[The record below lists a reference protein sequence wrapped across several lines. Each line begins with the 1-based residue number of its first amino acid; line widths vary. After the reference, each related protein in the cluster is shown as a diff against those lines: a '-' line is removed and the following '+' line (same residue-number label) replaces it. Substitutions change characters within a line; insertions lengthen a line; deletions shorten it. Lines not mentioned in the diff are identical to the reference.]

1 MRIRPGDWLAFTIVL
16 IAVFGIGG
24 IHLVLSAGYLISC
37 QMLGHPLGMWNV
49 IPVVSAW
56 GDASVVPG
64 QVCVPSRGLIQ
75 VLAVIYI
82 AVVIAAIVAIYAWVE
97 KYKES
102 DKKLIKDLSYRK
114 GIAQYGE
121 VKKNVGDKA
130 LAKKAGSI
138 RPTLKNPRLTDVG
151 RKLGTSQGSN
161 VWLSAQDTC
170 AVFGPPRSGKG
181 VNFVINEILDAPGA
195 VVTTSTR
202 GDNAAATWKL
212 RAAGGAP
219 VIIFDPQ
226 GITGVSTKM
235 RWSPYRGCEDS
246 RVAAARAD
254 AIVGASGLGS
264 STNNQEWAEVA
275 KVILTYLLHAAALGD
290 VHIRAFAR
298 WAQSPALASE
308 AVQILAQAPGA
319 VAGWAQN
326 LESEINGDPRT
337 VQSKWMGV
345 AGSTA
350 GLNIPEI
357 AELFD
362 TSGEAESLDPED
374 FIKRRG
380 TLYLIGTKTGGGAVG
395 PLLVGMLDDIYAAAE
410 KIANRSP
417 GSRLDPPMRL
427 VLDEVANFSVWNRL
441 PEVMSSGGGIGI
453 GATLYLQSAS
463 QAKDQWGDTGGA
475 KILDSANFIVQL
487 GNSKEVDKLKT
498 FVEWMGEIEL
508 TKTSYSY
515 SDQGITHNED
525 KQFRNAVSVF
535 ELSRLPMGYS
545 FVLPN
550 VGRPLLMQS
559 TPFFE
564 RKDKDEIKT
573 SQKAFVK
580 MQEAGGKLVTDGV

>member
-16 IAVFGIGG
+16 IAIFGIGG
-24 IHLVLSAGYLISC
+24 IHLVLAASYLVSC
-37 QMLGHPLGMWNV
+37 QMIGHPLGMWNV

-56 GDASVVPG
+56 GDASVVEG
-64 QVCVPSRGLIQ
+64 QMCVPPRTLVQ
-75 VLAVIYI
+75 VF
-82 AVVIAAIVAIYAWVE
+82 AVVYIVLVIGAIVAGYAWYE
-97 KYKES
+97 KYQQS

-114 GIAQYGE
+114 GIAQYSE

-138 RPTLKNPRLTDVG
+138 RPTLKNPQLTDVG

-226 GITGVSTKM
+226 GITGVKSKI
-235 RWSPYRGCEDS
+235 RWSPYRGCEDPD
-246 RVAAARAD
+246 VAASRAD
-254 AIVGASGLGS
+254 AIVGASALGS
-264 STNNQEWAEVA
+264 STTNQEWAEPS
-275 KVILTYLLHAAALGD
+275 KDILTYLLHAAALGN
-290 VHIRAFAR
+290 VHISTFAR
-298 WAQSPALASE
+298 WAQSPALANE
-308 AVQILAQAPGA
+308 AVNILSMAPGA
-319 VAGWAQN
+319 VPGWAQN
-326 LESEINGDPRT
+326 LDAELNGDSKM
-337 VQSKWMGV
+337 VLSKWMGV
-345 AGSTA
+345 KGSTR
-350 GLNIPEI
+350 GLVIPSV

-362 TSGEAESLDPED
+362 TSGDAESLDPDE
-374 FIKRRG
+374 FIRRRG
-380 TLYLIGTKTGGGAVG
+380 TLYLIGTKSGGGAVG
-395 PLLVGMLDDIYAAAE
+395 PLLVGLLDDIYVAAE
-410 KIANRSP
+410 KAANRSP

-498 FVEWMGEIEL
+498 FVDWMGEIEL
-508 TKTSYSY
+508 TKTSYSF

-564 RKDKDEIKT
+564 RKDKGAIKA
-573 SQKAFVK
+573 SQDAFVE
-580 MQEAGGKLVTDGV
+580 MQKAGGKLAVSSA

>member
-16 IAVFGIGG
+16 IAIFGIGG
-24 IHLVLSAGYLISC
+24 IHLVLAASYLVSC
-37 QMLGHPLGMWNV
+37 QMIGHPLGMWNV

-56 GDASVVPG
+56 GDASVVEG
-64 QVCVPSRGLIQ
+64 QVCVPPRTLVQ
-75 VLAVIYI
+75 VF
-82 AVVIAAIVAIYAWVE
+82 AVVYIVLVIGAIVAGYAWYE
-97 KYKES
+97 KYQQS

-114 GIAQYGE
+114 GIAQYSE

-138 RPTLKNPRLTDVG
+138 RPTLKNPQLTDVG

-226 GITGVSTKM
+226 GITGVKSKI
-235 RWSPYRGCEDS
+235 RWSPYRGCEDPD
-246 RVAAARAD
+246 VAASRAD
-254 AIVGASGLGS
+254 AIVGASALGS
-264 STNNQEWAEVA
+264 STTNQEWAEPS
-275 KVILTYLLHAAALGD
+275 KDILTYLLHAAALGE
-290 VHIRAFAR
+290 VHISTFAR
-298 WAQSPALASE
+298 WAQSPALANE
-308 AVQILAQAPGA
+308 AVNILSMAPGA
-319 VAGWAQN
+319 VPGWAQN
-326 LESEINGDPRT
+326 LDAELNGDSKM
-337 VQSKWMGV
+337 VLSKWMGV
-345 AGSTA
+345 KGSTR
-350 GLNIPEI
+350 GLVIPSV

-362 TSGEAESLDPED
+362 TSGDAESLDPDE
-374 FIKRRG
+374 FIRRRG
-380 TLYLIGTKTGGGAVG
+380 TLYLIGTKSGGGSVG
-395 PLLVGMLDDIYAAAE
+395 PLLVGLLDDIYVAAE
-410 KIANRSP
+410 KAANRSP

-498 FVEWMGEIEL
+498 FVDWMGEIEL
-508 TKTSYSY
+508 TKTSYSF

-564 RKDKDEIKT
+564 RKDKGAIKA
-573 SQKAFVK
+573 SQDAFVE
-580 MQEAGGKLVTDGV
+580 MQKAGGKLSVSSA

>member
-138 RPTLKNPRLTDVG
+138 RPTLKNPQLTDVG

-219 VIIFDPQ
+219 
-226 GITGVSTKM
+226 
-235 RWSPYRGCEDS
+235 
-246 RVAAARAD
+246 
-254 AIVGASGLGS
+254 
-264 STNNQEWAEVA
+264 
-275 KVILTYLLHAAALGD
+275 
-290 VHIRAFAR
+290 
-298 WAQSPALASE
+298 
-308 AVQILAQAPGA
+308 
-319 VAGWAQN
+319 
-326 LESEINGDPRT
+326 
-337 VQSKWMGV
+337 
-345 AGSTA
+345 
-350 GLNIPEI
+350 
-357 AELFD
+357 
-362 TSGEAESLDPED
+362 
-374 FIKRRG
+374 
-380 TLYLIGTKTGGGAVG
+380 
-395 PLLVGMLDDIYAAAE
+395 
-410 KIANRSP
+410 
-417 GSRLDPPMRL
+417 
-427 VLDEVANFSVWNRL
+427 
-441 PEVMSSGGGIGI
+441 
-453 GATLYLQSAS
+453 
-463 QAKDQWGDTGGA
+463 
-475 KILDSANFIVQL
+475 
-487 GNSKEVDKLKT
+487 
-498 FVEWMGEIEL
+498 
-508 TKTSYSY
+508 
-515 SDQGITHNED
+515 
-525 KQFRNAVSVF
+525 
-535 ELSRLPMGYS
+535 GYY
-545 FVLPN
+545 F
-550 VGRPLLMQS
+550 
-559 TPFFE
+559 
-564 RKDKDEIKT
+564 
-573 SQKAFVK
+573 
-580 MQEAGGKLVTDGV
+580 

>member
-1 MRIRPGDWLAFTIVL
+1 MRIRPGDWG
-16 IAVFGIGG
+16 AVIFLGFFLFGVGG
-24 IHLVLSAGYLISC
+24 IHLILSIAYFFSC
-37 QMLGHPLGMWNV
+37 GLLGHPLGMWGV
-49 IPVVSAW
+49 IPVTMAW
-56 GDASVVPG
+56 GDASVIPG
-64 QVCVPSRGLIQ
+64 QVCVPSRTLVQ
-75 VLAVIYI
+75 
-82 AVVIAAIVAIYAWVE
+82 VIAALYLIVVVASAIAIYAMVE
-97 KYKES
+97 RYKQS
-102 DKKLIKDLSYRK
+102 DKKLIKDLSHRD
-114 GIAQYGE
+114 GIAQYRE
-121 VKKNVGDKA
+121 IKNNVGDKA
-130 LAKKAGSI
+130 LAKKAGAI
-138 RPTLKNPRLTDVG
+138 RPTLDKPQLTDVG

-226 GITGVSTKM
+226 GITGVTTKM
-235 RWSPYRGCEDS
+235 RWSPYRGCDDP
-246 RVAAARAD
+246 RIAAARAD
-254 AIVGASGLGS
+254 AIVGASGLGA

-275 KVILTYLLHAAALGD
+275 KVILSYLLHAAALGN
-290 VHIRAFAR
+290 VHIRTFAR
-298 WAQSPALASE
+298 WAQSPALAEE
-308 AVQILAQAPGA
+308 AVEILAQAPKA
-319 VAGWAQN
+319 VPGWSQN

-362 TSGEAESLDPED
+362 TSGEAESLDPEK
-374 FIKRRG
+374 FIKERG

-395 PLLVGMLDDIYAAAE
+395 PLLVGMLDDIYSAAE

-427 VLDEVANFSVWNRL
+427 ILDEVANFSVWNRL

-475 KILDSANFIVQL
+475 KILDSANFVIQL

-498 FVEWMGEIEL
+498 FVEWMGEIEQ
-508 TKTSYSY
+508 TKYSYSY

-525 KQFRNAVSVF
+525 KQWRNAVSVF

-564 RKDKDEIKT
+564 RKDKDEIKA
-573 SQKAFVK
+573 SQKAFVE
-580 MQEAGGKLVTDGV
+580 MQKAGGRLVTSGA